1 MSNEERLWRAL
12 VHEVERRG
20 YTVVVR
26 ASASSADAFIDALR
40 REIVIADRLG
50 RRDAVARLA
59 HEIGHLQLHSAG
71 RSAQTP
77 SVGLREIEAELFAYG
92 VLVNNG
98 IEPDRSSTEYIADW
112 VRRVGPLTQA
122 DFDAI
127 EARTVTATRRFVH
140 SIHSFGRPSAR
151 PDPGHDDAP
160 LAPDADGPEL

>member
-1 MSNEERLWRAL
+1 MSNEDRLWDAL
-12 VHEVERRG
+12 LREVERRG

-26 ASASSADAFIDALR
+26 ESASSADAFIDALR
-40 REIVIADRLG
+40 REIVIADRLD

-59 HEIGHLQLHSAG
+59 HEIGHLQLHSGG

-98 IEPDRSSTEYIADW
+98 IEPDRSSVDYISDW
-112 VRRVGPLTQA
+112 VRRIGPLTQA

-127 EARTVTATRRFVH
+127 EARTATATRLFVQ
-140 SIHSFGRPSAR
+140 SIHTFAR
-151 PDPGHDDAP
+151 RTAQPDHGDDGVP
-160 LAPDADGPEL
+160 LAPDGPEL